1 LQKKNNSSSNNNNEV
16 EKKEEE
22 KSKGSDGGGKKEE
35 KGPVPVVLKVEMHC
49 EGCVSKI
56 VKSVRALEGIHFLL
70 TLFGFFFLHKQIL
83 KIISFYSVFL
93 LLSIR
98 FLFPFLLC
106 RSCNWVF
113 AVSLMG
119 FVFGVFLGVET
130 VKAEPSSNKLTVT
143 GKIDPLKV
151 TDYLHL
157 KTKKQVDLISP
168 QPQKQDSNK
177 NNNSSSNKEDKKS
190 NDKKPDSAANKPKEV
205 LLKKFRA

>member
-1 LQKKNNSSSNNNNEV
+1 MKDVFQKLSNLFV
-16 EKKEEE
+16 L
-22 KSKGSDGGGKKEE
+22 
-35 KGPVPVVLKVEMHC
+35 LKVSIFFNLV
-49 EGCVSKI
+49 G
-56 VKSVRALEGIHFLL
+56 L
-70 TLFGFFFLHKQIL
+70 FFFLHKQIL

-98 FLFPFLLC
+98 FIFRFLLC
-106 RSCNWVF
+106 RSRNWVF

-151 TDYLHL
+151 RDYLHL

-177 NNNSSSNKEDKKS
+177 NNSSSSNKEDKKS
-190 NDKKPDSAANKPKEV
+190 DDKKPDSAAKPKEV